1 MLYYAWSLH
10 TCIHMSKMIYCIMK
24 TSIAHSF
31 MERHI
36 FPTCSPVVY
45 PWFYADSRNRPCHG
59 ILHLALRPY
68 HRFHSKFSW
77 RHNYYCSCSES
88 ADAKSHI
95 SNWLPSDARFN
106 LVLVCGVTNAAP
118 STEGDGPSFWLDA
131 YWYVPLWVLSC
142 SICFRI
148 SPLLSHA
155 LIARLYT

>member
-68 HRFHSKFSW
+68 HRFHSKFFW
-77 RHNYYCSCSES
+77 RDDYCSCSEVS
-88 ADAKSHI
+88 GCKVSHNLTAYSLAPGSTLCWCVEWQMPLQVRKETAI
-95 SNWLPSDARFN
+95 HFGWMHIDMCRCELYHVPYVFEFPLFFTCSNR
-106 LVLVCGVTNAAP
+106 
-118 STEGDGPSFWLDA
+118 
-131 YWYVPLWVLSC
+131 
-142 SICFRI
+142 
-148 SPLLSHA
+148 
-155 LIARLYT
+155 